1 MHPPIKTTQEDI
13 TGGDAVSDEGR
24 FLVGPPSAPDRYI
37 VVRCLGGGGE
47 GEVWSGLLPLS
58 PTGVPVAHGD
68 VKPGNIVVP
77 DDGLAVLVDLG
88 LMRIFDGTVIA
99 GGTVPYAAP
108 ELFRDGAPSTPA
120 TDRFAFIA
128 TVTHAILG
136 DTPPV

>member
-58 PTGVPVAHGD
+58 PTGASKVAI
-68 VKPGNIVVP
+68 KILR
-77 DDGLAVLVDLG
+77 DD
-88 LMRIFDGTVIA
+88 
-99 GGTVPYAAP
+99 
-108 ELFRDGAPSTPA
+108 LFNRDDASWERHA
-120 TDRFAFIA
+120 QLL
-128 TVTHAILG
+128 HAINHPGL
-136 DTPPV
+136 VRVREAF